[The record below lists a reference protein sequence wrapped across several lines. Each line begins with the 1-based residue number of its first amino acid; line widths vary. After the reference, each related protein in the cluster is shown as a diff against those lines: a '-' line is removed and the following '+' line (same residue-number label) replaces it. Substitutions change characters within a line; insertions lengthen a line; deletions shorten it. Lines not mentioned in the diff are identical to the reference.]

1 MSEPH
6 LLNGAVITGT
16 RVGDTSAL
24 GKFVCQNSTKK
35 PIREFLDWSNNSSK
49 LFPKRMEKRSFCCC
63 STLLCDWWIWRGFC
77 RRQQRRRRRRRRAV
91 SLLSLPLSLSGS
103 ALFYHSI
110 SPVPLILRLPA
121 SLFPLSIRD
130 CSLPLCADDRDIIRR
145 LNAMPALNNVLLG
158 SLPSPSDCGLLHT
171 RSTRTSFT

>member
-35 PIREFLDWSNNSSK
+35 PIREFLGWSNNSSK
-49 LFPKRMEKRSFCCC
+49 LFPSEWRNGAFVAARLCCATDEYGGG
-63 STLLCDWWIWRGFC
+63 SVGSSGGVVDVAQSPF
-77 RRQQRRRRRRRRAV
+77 
-91 SLLSLPLSLSGS
+91 SLPLSGS

-145 LNAMPALNNVLLG
+145 LNAMPALNNLLLG

-171 RSTRTSFT
+171 RSTRTSFA